1 MYTYF
6 SSILPWY
13 LLKMSD
19 LESLSYLAIKRGSKI
34 VSAESCTAGLL
45 AASLT
50 EIPGSS
56 AFFEQGYITY
66 SNRAKIS
73 VLGVESKTLTKYGA
87 VSEEVAKQMA
97 EGALNRSSGTI
108 AVSITGIA
116 GPGGSDYKPEG
127 LVCFAIAQ
135 KNSEI
140 RVETIEY
147 GPLGRS
153 NIRSSAVK
161 KAIELLNE
169 ELSVT

>member
-1 MYTYF
+1 MYNYF

>member
-1 MYTYF
+1 
-6 SSILPWY
+6 
-13 LLKMSD
+13 MSD

-45 AASLT
+45 AAYLT
-50 EIPGSS
+50 EMPGSS

-66 SNRAKIS
+66 SNRSKMS
-73 VLGVESKTLTKYGA
+73 VLGVDKKTLEKHGA

-97 EGALNRSSGTI
+97 VGALNRSRGTI
-108 AVSITGIA
+108 AISITGIA

-135 KNSEI
+135 KNGEI
-140 RVETIEY
+140 RVETIQY

-153 NIRSSAVK
+153 NIRSSSVG
-161 KAIELLNE
+161 KAIELLHE
-169 ELSVT
+169 ELSVS

>member
-1 MYTYF
+1 MYNYF
-6 SSILPWY
+6 SSVLSWY

-19 LESLSYLAIKRGSKI
+19 LKSLSYLAIKRGSKI
-34 VSAESCTAGLL
+34 VSAESCTAGML

-50 EIPGSS
+50 EMPGSS

-66 SNRAKIS
+66 SNRSKIS
-73 VLGVESKTLTKYGA
+73 VLGVESKTLAKYGA

-97 EGALNRSSGTI
+97 KGALNRSNATI

-116 GPGGSDYKPEG
+116 GPGGSEYKPEG

-135 KNSEI
+135 KNSEV

-153 NIRSSAVK
+153 NIRSSAVE
-161 KAIELLNE
+161 KAIELLHE